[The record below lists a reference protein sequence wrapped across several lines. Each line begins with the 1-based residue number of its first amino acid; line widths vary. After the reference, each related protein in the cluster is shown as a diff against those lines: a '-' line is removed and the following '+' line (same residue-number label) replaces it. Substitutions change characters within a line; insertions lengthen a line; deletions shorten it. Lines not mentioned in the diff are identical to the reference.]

1 VANKELYTEADVRAM
16 TRGSRLVL
24 RAGALATPAALDAAF
39 ERGISVVREGETAA
53 AGAASPAAG
62 CGCGSACS
70 PGSCTWSKMLS
81 SDATYVVVV
90 SGGRASV
97 ARMTPSGP
105 VPFA

>member
-1 VANKELYTEADVRAM
+1 MANKELYTEADVRALP
-16 TRGSRLVL
+16 RGARLVL
-24 RAGALATPAALDAAF
+24 RAGTIATPAALDAAF
-39 ERGISVVREGETAA
+39 ERGIAVVREGEATS
-53 AGAASPAAG
+53 AGAASSAAG
-62 CGCGSACS
+62 CGCGGACS

>member
-1 VANKELYTEADVRAM
+1 MAIKELYTEADVRALP
-16 TRGSRLVL
+16 RGSRLVL
-24 RAGALATPAALDAAF
+24 RAGSLATPAALDAAF
-39 ERGISVVREGETAA
+39 ERGIAVVREGDSGAGSAA
-53 AGAASPAAG
+53 TSSAG
-62 CGCGSACS
+62 CGCGGACS